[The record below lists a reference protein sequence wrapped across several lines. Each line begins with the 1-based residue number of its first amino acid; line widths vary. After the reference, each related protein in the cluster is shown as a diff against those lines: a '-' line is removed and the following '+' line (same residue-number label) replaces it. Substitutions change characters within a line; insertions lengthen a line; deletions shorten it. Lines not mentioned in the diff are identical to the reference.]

1 MVPLS
6 VAAVQA
12 NNTAGHKAY
21 KSCFQLGQLRDYSP
35 TDAERAVY
43 CRVLIK
49 AFFTL

>member
-6 VAAVQA
+6 VTAVQT
-12 NNTAGHKAY
+12 NNTTGHTAY
-21 KSCFQLGQLRDYSP
+21 KSCSQLGQLRDYLP